1 MRRGERRRKGI
12 DLRDKNNDS
21 VEVVNKTPETLKIE
35 AILHQQRDP
44 ILELAVQHGAK
55 NMRIFGSVVRGE
67 AQPNSDIDLLIDLG
81 DDPLNPWF
89 PVGLIQDL
97 EALLGHK
104 VDIVTEK
111 SLHYFIRDRILN
123 EARSL

>member
-1 MRRGERRRKGI
+1 M
-12 DLRDKNNDS
+12 
-21 VEVVNKTPETLKIE
+21 KTPETLRIE
-35 AILHQQRDP
+35 AVLHEQRDR
-44 ILELAVQHGAK
+44 ILELALQHGAR
-55 NMRIFGSVVRGE
+55 NVRLFGSVVRGE
-67 AQPNSDIDLLIDLG
+67 AQPNSDIDLLVDLG
-81 DDPLNPWF
+81 EPLSPWF

-104 VDIVTEK
+104 VDVVTEK

>member
-1 MRRGERRRKGI
+1 M
-12 DLRDKNNDS
+12 
-21 VEVVNKTPETLKIE
+21 KTSETLKIE
-35 AILHQQRDP
+35 AVLHEQRDC
-44 ILELAVQHGAK
+44 ILELAVQHGAR
-55 NMRIFGSVVRGE
+55 NVRIFGSVVRGE

-81 DDPLNPWF
+81 EPLSPWV

-97 EALLGHK
+97 EALLEHK

-123 EARSL
+123 EARLR

>member
-1 MRRGERRRKGI
+1 M
-12 DLRDKNNDS
+12 
-21 VEVVNKTPETLKIE
+21 KTPETLKIE
-35 AILHQQRDP
+35 ATLHKQRDR
-44 ILELAVQHGAK
+44 ILELAAQHGAR
-55 NMRIFGSVVRGE
+55 NVRIFGSVVRGE

-81 DDPLNPWF
+81 ESLSPWF
-89 PVGLIQDL
+89 PVGLIRDL
-97 EALLGHK
+97 EALLDHK

>member
-1 MRRGERRRKGI
+1 M
-12 DLRDKNNDS
+12 
-21 VEVVNKTPETLKIE
+21 KTPETLKIE
-35 AILHQQRDP
+35 AILQKQRDR
-44 ILELAVQHGAK
+44 ILELAFQHGAR
-55 NMRIFGSVVRGE
+55 NVRLFGSVVRGE

-81 DDPLNPWF
+81 ESLSPWF

-104 VDIVTEK
+104 VDVVTEK